1 MLQEIRER
9 RSPDEHAMR
18 PGHDRIAVADVK
30 PGELGIKRRV
40 GLANQSFVI
49 AGGDVEKPEA
59 LIVAL
64 YLNRRQRPFTA
75 LNSWTGSLS
84 TASKSGMELHLNR
97 RQPRV
102 RVCRLS
108 GESPKRRLKRWPSA
122 D

>member
-1 MLQEIRER
+1 
-9 RSPDEHAMR
+9 MR

-64 YLNRRQRPFTA
+64 YLNRRQ
-75 LNSWTGSLS
+75 
-84 TASKSGMELHLNR
+84 
-97 RQPRV
+97 PRL

-108 GESPKRRLKRWPSA
+108 GESPKRRLKR
-122 D
+122 